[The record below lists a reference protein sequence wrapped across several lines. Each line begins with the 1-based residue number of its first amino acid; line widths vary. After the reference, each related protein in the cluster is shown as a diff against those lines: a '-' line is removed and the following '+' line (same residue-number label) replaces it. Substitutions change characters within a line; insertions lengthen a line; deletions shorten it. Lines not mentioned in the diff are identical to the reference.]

1 MKNCL
6 YYRETDILI
15 LIHMTV
21 ILIAEGKLCSIQY
34 YARCACQAGRLS
46 YSDCDFSL
54 SLTAGKT
61 HEAKFYVTRVL
72 SVLEARVQKFSFL
85 YPNREETVADM
96 LRSGSRRD
104 HSALTA
110 WLEDLLVQ
118 VFHGELKV
126 LPVGN
131 STHRV

>member
-1 MKNCL
+1 MLDVLARQADYRIAIVISL
-6 YYRETDILI
+6 YR
-15 LIHMTV
+15 
-21 ILIAEGKLCSIQY
+21 S
-34 YARCACQAGRLS
+34 
-46 YSDCDFSL
+46 
-54 SLTAGKT
+54 AGKN